1 MQKGEIKCRGYSHN
15 LKPERNER
23 NLTKL
28 SLFTKMEYDESWKV
42 SPKPAPILDRGLNIC
57 SCKQRWGDYCAR
69 ELLPIVQGSS
79 YQVLLCKAAHTPSQV
94 SPPAASQLLHHPPSS
109 HHPYSPSAMYTS
121 QLHQSQ
127 LLPLLKLHTRP
138 LSSYSTSQPRTFN
151 NIP

>member
-1 MQKGEIKCRGYSHN
+1 MK
-15 LKPERNER
+15 RNER
-23 NLTKL
+23 NFTKL
-28 SLFTKMEYDESWKV
+28 SLKPGNFSPV
-42 SPKPAPILDRGLNIC
+42 SPKLDPLLDPGSIISILLCYAVQTKRTRRP
-57 SCKQRWGDYCAR
+57 K
-69 ELLPIVQGSS
+69 LLPIVQGSFSPLCKAAPS